1 MLRICLLQIFARP
14 KKCTSQGL
22 GVLNIKQFE
31 CSVHILRGPCLSSL
45 AVQPVT
51 ASPAYDAL
59 SGIIAAGSQLLSAV

>member
-1 MLRICLLQIFARP
+1 MPDL
-14 KKCTSQGL
+14 KKNRTSQGP
-22 GVLNIKQFE
+22 GVFQIKQFE

-45 AVQPVT
+45 AIQPVT